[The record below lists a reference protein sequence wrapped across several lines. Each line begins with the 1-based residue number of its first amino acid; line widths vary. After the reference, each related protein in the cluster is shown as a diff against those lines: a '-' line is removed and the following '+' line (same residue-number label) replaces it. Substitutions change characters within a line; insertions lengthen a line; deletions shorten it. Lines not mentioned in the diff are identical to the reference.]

1 MKTRQ
6 KKENNAEREDL
17 LEKAQRYGIRYI
29 DLKLDFAFKCVF
41 GTEGH
46 EDLLLMLID
55 SILPEKH
62 IVSVKLGSQ
71 EQQGDRPDS
80 RRSIYDIHCITE
92 SGAHVTVE
100 MQCNA
105 KSDFNNRMVF
115 YSGYT
120 LRNSITRGEEGF
132 DFPEIYVIG
141 ILDFLLSGVKENS
154 EVVNHYSLRNDRDDG
169 IMLTDSLHYVTIE
182 LPKFNKKL
190 NELDSTLD
198 RLLYLFRYL
207 GTMDDIPSELIGKN
221 LEGLF
226 ELTKFA
232 NMTQELQDKYFR
244 EFMYEMD
251 QKSALRTA
259 RNSGIAEG
267 KAIGEARVIKAMK
280 AKGLD
285 TELISEITGLETEQ
299 IEKL

>member
-1 MKTRQ
+1 MKTRH
-6 KKENNAEREDL
+6 KNENNAEREDL

-92 SGAHVTVE
+92 SGTHVTVE
-100 MQCNA
+100 MQCNP

-141 ILDFLLSGVKENS
+141 ILDFLLQGVKENN

-169 IMLTDSLHYVTIE
+169 IMLTDSLHFVTIE

-221 LEGLF
+221 LEGIF

-267 KAIGEARVIKAMK
+267 ETRVIKAMK